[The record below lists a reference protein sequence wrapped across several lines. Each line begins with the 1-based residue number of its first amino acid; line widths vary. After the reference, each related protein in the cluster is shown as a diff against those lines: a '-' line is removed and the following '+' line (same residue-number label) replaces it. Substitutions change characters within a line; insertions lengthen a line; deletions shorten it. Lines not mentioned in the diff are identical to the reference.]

1 MFQTATNLNI
11 FRDALAAHMDLAEYF
26 LGIHAFFDGEV
37 IFLRDVVH
45 VNMDLAPFP
54 VDFSNLWEW
63 FREQLKGGTGQE
75 TFAYELHFV
84 VDAQEDPAME
94 KLLEITRG
102 TAMTIWMFDLAHQ
115 EADGKGRRF
124 VIVTSPH
131 KKGAKALRELFHG
144 RDLGSD

>member
-1 MFQTATNLNI
+1 
-11 FRDALAAHMDLAEYF
+11 
-26 LGIHAFFDGEV
+26 
-37 IFLRDVVH
+37 
-45 VNMDLAPFP
+45 
-54 VDFSNLWEW
+54 
-63 FREQLKGGTGQE
+63 
-75 TFAYELHFV
+75 
-84 VDAQEDPAME
+84 ME